1 MKKILMT
8 LCFLAVV
15 ICTTGCNKY
24 IEAEKNG
31 TIYYG
36 AYNRRDMI
44 HADVK
49 LFQANSD
56 TFCDGIIFI
65 DAPSRAITMKNDLVD
80 ARMHLTCSDGKLIAS
95 TLKFKKGSF
104 DNLQGE
110 GFDQLNNKYKFREI
124 SKSEF
129 KELSEKTKVQFIND
143 SNSSIIKY

>member
-8 LCFLAVV
+8 LCTLAVIV
-15 ICTTGCNKY
+15 CTTGCNKY

-49 LFQANSD
+49 LYQANSD

-65 DAPSRAITMKNDLVD
+65 NAPSRAITMKNDFVD
-80 ARMHLTCSDGKLIAS
+80 AKMHLTCSDGKLVTS
-95 TLKFKKGSF
+95 TLNFKKGSF